1 MIHRHLARPIP
12 RDHDSPDVALE
23 TLTKYIIHGAGMI
36 LIQPAS
42 LRLASLHAAR
52 QDEPRRLPA
61 NSRTHLVGLAGGYST
76 T

>member
-42 LRLASLHAAR
+42 LRLASGSPPCMRPDRTNLGGCQQTH
-52 QDEPRRLPA
+52 EPT
-61 NSRTHLVGLAGGYST
+61 S
-76 T
+76 